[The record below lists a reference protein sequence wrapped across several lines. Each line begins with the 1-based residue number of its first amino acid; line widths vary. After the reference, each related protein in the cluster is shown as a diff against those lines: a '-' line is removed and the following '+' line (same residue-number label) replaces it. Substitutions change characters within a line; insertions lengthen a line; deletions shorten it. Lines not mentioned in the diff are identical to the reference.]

1 MVIKRIQTTSVSI
14 VRIYKLHTSISYVQP
29 PKAPVHNPSHA
40 DSVYASSITAAAMRA
55 VTSVA
60 TEDEEILP
68 APDFVGE
75 L

>member
-1 MVIKRIQTTSVSI
+1 
-14 VRIYKLHTSISYVQP
+14 
-29 PKAPVHNPSHA
+29 VHNPSHA

-55 VTSVA
+55 VTRVA

-75 L
+75 